1 MDRDASPRLQAIF
14 RFIVA
19 RRWWSVAL
27 YALLFPVAIGQ
38 ALRIETDNSI
48 ARLIV
53 QSDPDF
59 QDNQAFQRL
68 FPEGE
73 QVVLLA
79 ESADPFAPAALARTA
94 EIEARLREV
103 PRVQVFS
110 ALDLYHRAHPGG
122 VETREEAD
130 EFRRF

>member
-1 MDRDASPRLQAIF
+1 MQALF

-19 RRWWSVAL
+19 RRWWSVAV

-53 QSDPDF
+53 ESDPDF
-59 QDNQAFQRL
+59 QDNRAFQRL

-79 ESADPFAPAALARTA
+79 EAPDPFAPGVLAKVT
-94 EIEARLREV
+94 EIERRLREV
-103 PRVQVFS
+103 PRVEV
-110 ALDLYHRAHPGG
+110 
-122 VETREEAD
+122 
-130 EFRRF
+130 